1 MPRSIGGQPCRLP
14 RTIGPA
20 ALPNESGKNISMIMP
35 APFSQ
40 RHNGYLRNY
49 LTTGKARILDSIR
62 EVVALHKE
70 RFVFPI
76 RLAVTRVS
84 GSGADSIFMVRLLV
98 GQIAAQAHSAG
109 GWRRGSQAPCCPA
122 LAEGAVLRPGRCSRA
137 RALLRAPLTPFSPL
151 HQLPCLPP
159 ISIRASSS
167 QWRTTRA

>member
-1 MPRSIGGQPCRLP
+1 MLCPARSVAN
-14 RTIGPA
+14 PA
-20 ALPNESGKNISMIMP
+20 ACYAQSAPPPFPNESGKNISMIMP

-84 GSGADSIFMVRLLV
+84 GSGADSVFMVRNLAVDCHLN
-98 GQIAAQAHSAG
+98 ALR
-109 GWRRGSQAPCCPA
+109 GWLAPWGQAPCCPA
-122 LAEGAVLRPGRCSRA
+122 HAEGAVLRTDRCSRA
-137 RALLRAPLTPFSPL
+137 RALPCTPLTPFLPSIDRRSYYPSETGR
-151 HQLPCLPP
+151 HQ
-159 ISIRASSS
+159 AG
-167 QWRTTRA
+167 